1 MPPGVPVAAVGL
13 DRGENAGILA
23 AEILALANERLA
35 DKLKDHREA
44 LKKWVVEDSRTLSE

>member
-1 MPPGVPVAAVGL
+1 
-13 DRGENAGILA
+13 LA

-44 LKKWVVEDSRTLSE
+44 LKKWVLEDSRTLGE